1 MVKIEHSGTGTAT
14 RVLLAVAGLVLS
26 TCVAAQWSY
35 PPYGRYGG
43 PPQGG
48 YRPPPGQSGYPGQ
61 PQGRPYQM
69 PQGMPYQ
76 GRPQG
81 MPYQGYPQGQPQ
93 AMPYQYRPV
102 PPSNAQGVPP
112 SYQAPAAPSQGYQ
125 KGWGGYGQRQ
135 AASQSPAP
143 RLEWTLSQTQPYV
156 QQNLLLKLR
165 LISGE
170 SLTTADPELA
180 DSDDA
185 LIQKLSGPTSSTRT
199 GSGGRQEVVTDF
211 VLVVTPLHTGRLE
224 LPPPAI
230 TGTRPGPYGG
240 SERYEA
246 KAREPIKLQVRPAM
260 TSVRPWLPLQALTL
274 NASVDHPEQVRP
286 GQPVTLALELSA
298 EGAMAAQLPNLENQL
313 TSPDFRVY
321 REQTLTDSGLS
332 KDGRTLVSRRTE
344 YYTLVPQSGGN
355 LRLPEISVPW
365 WNVETGTREVAKLP
379 IRTLNIAGGSG
390 PFNLPTSILGGS
402 DWSKVWMPLLA
413 VLLLLAG
420 YWGGV
425 FWRRRQTGEAITGG
439 MPSGG
444 AIAVRL
450 RDWLAQSGRSVS
462 ETTRTGLRRLHPAP
476 LAGRAQTAAVGLLP
490 ATSRFL
496 MVVRKANQAKDPA
509 EWCDR
514 FEHGARK
521 HLKFYGKN
529 NVPSM
534 TQRILELRPRA
545 DQERVAR
552 LMEQLDAALY
562 GRQDIDFPRWKRE
575 LNHQI
580 SRAGG
585 LMRPRRPGTRI
596 RRAHLPALNPSM
608 TQ

>member
-1 MVKIEHSGTGTAT
+1 VVRFNKP
-14 RVLLAVAGLVLS
+14 VLGPRAGGLLMLAGLLLGTS
-26 TCVAAQWSY
+26 ASAQWGY
-35 PPYGRYGG
+35 PPYGRYGA

-48 YRPPPGQSGYPGQ
+48 YGPAPGQGGYPAQ
-61 PQGRPYQM
+61 PRGGPYQM

-76 GRPQG
+76 GYPQAV
-81 MPYQGYPQGQPQ
+81 PRQGQPQ
-93 AMPYQYRPV
+93 GVPYQYRPM

-112 SYQAPAAPSQGYQ
+112 SYQPPAQAQAQAPAYQ
-125 KGWGGYGQRQ
+125 SGWPGRVYGQPQ
-135 AASQSPAP
+135 AASQSAAP
-143 RLEWTLSQTQPYV
+143 RLEWSLEQTQPYV
-156 QQNLLLKLR
+156 QENLLLKLR
-165 LISGE
+165 LVSGE
-170 SLTTADPELA
+170 SLTTADPDLPG
-180 DSDDA
+180 SDDA
-185 LIQKLSGPTSSTRT
+185 LIQKLSGPTSSTRI
-199 GSGGRQEVVTDF
+199 GSDGRREIVTDF
-211 VLVVTPLHTGRLE
+211 VLVLTPLHAGRME
-224 LPPPAI
+224 LPRPKI
-230 TGTRPGPYGG
+230 TGTRPSRYGG

-246 KAREPIKLQVRPAM
+246 VADKPIQLQVRPAM
-260 TSVRPWLPLQALTL
+260 GSVRPWLPLQALSL

-298 EGAMAAQLPNLENQL
+298 EGAMASQLPNLEDQL

-321 REQTLTDSGLS
+321 RDQTLTDNGLS
-332 KDGRTLVSRRTE
+332 KDGRTLTSRRTE
-344 YYTLVPQSGGN
+344 YYTLVPQSSGN

-379 IRTLNIAGGSG
+379 IRTLNIAGGTG
-390 PFNLPTSILGGS
+390 PFSLPASILGGS

-425 FWRRRQTGEAITGG
+425 FWRRRQAGM

-450 RDWLAQSGRSVS
+450 RDWLAQSGRTLS
-462 ETTRTGLRRLHPAP
+462 ETTLTGLRRLHPAP

-490 ATSRFL
+490 ASSRFL
-496 MVVRKANQAKDPA
+496 MVVRQANLAKDPA

-514 FEHGARK
+514 FERGARR

-545 DQERVAR
+545 DQERVTR

-575 LNHQI
+575 LNRQI
-580 SRAGG
+580 SRTGG
-585 LMRPRRPGTRI
+585 LMRPRRPGARI

-608 TQ
+608 AQ